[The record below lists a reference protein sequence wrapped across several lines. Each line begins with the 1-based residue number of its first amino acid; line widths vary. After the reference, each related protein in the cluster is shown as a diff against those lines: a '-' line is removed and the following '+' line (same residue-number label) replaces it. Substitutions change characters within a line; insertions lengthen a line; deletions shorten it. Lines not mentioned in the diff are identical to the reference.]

1 MADPFYM
8 KNIQTKGFN
17 EVVRAS
23 IINWVFRHAQRFKLL
38 PETIY
43 ITINLMDR
51 YLSLNDTSPD

>member
-51 YLSLNDTSPD
+51 YLSLNDFSPD